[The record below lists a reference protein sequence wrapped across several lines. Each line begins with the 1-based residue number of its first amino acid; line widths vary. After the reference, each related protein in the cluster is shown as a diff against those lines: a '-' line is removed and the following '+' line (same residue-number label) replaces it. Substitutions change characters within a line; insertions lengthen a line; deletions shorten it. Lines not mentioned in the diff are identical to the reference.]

1 MKKLVTL
8 ALAGICALAFASVA
22 DAGTT
27 LRQKTVV
34 NVNSQQGQVVK
45 HSTVYANT
53 ATATANRG
61 QSGAMTYQYIEDY
74 AMWVFNYLYSSDI
87 TNSSTVLAAL
97 RDKLNNPYKDLV
109 PSIVGESEATG
120 LAVLSV
126 IQGAYGHSSWD
137 SYATLAAQQA
147 KEGSMNSNWTSASY
161 VAQNIVP
168 GRNAGVQA
176 NQDTTEGAVD
186 PTAVL
191 DENGIELV
199 DETGADVQEN
209 VGHAYGILSST
220 STDNVTYTVID
231 GELVEIIDR
240 DINHSLEEVSIY
252 SKSANKRVSPLVLDM
267 TGNGVIQASNGQHMP
282 GHPVVNKNVILSDF
296 YGDGFEVAMEWVG
309 PQDGLLVAPKADG
322 SVDMSCLFGTAGGY
336 ENGYEKLSLY
346 DTNRDNK
353 VSGEELNGLSVW
365 QDANTNGI
373 ADAGEVKTVQE
384 LGISEISLTA
394 DNQFVSSFTMNGN
407 TNKMWDWWPN
417 ALELIKVAGK

>member
-27 LRQKTVV
+27 LKQKTVV
-34 NVNSQQGQVVK
+34 NVHSQQGQVVRN
-45 HSTVYANT
+45 STVYANT

-74 AMWVFNYLYSSDI
+74 AMWVFNYLYSNDI

-109 PSIVGESEATG
+109 PSIAGETEATG

-137 SYATLAAQQA
+137 GNATLAAQQA
-147 KEGSMNSNWTSASY
+147 KEGSMNNNWTSASY

-176 NQDTTEGAVD
+176 NQDTTGEAVD
-186 PTAVL
+186 PTAVFE
-191 DENGIELV
+191 DGVELV
-199 DETGADVQEN
+199 DETGSEVQQN
-209 VGHAYGILSST
+209 VSHAYGVLSST

-231 GELVEIIDR
+231 GELVKIIDR
-240 DINHSLEEVSIY
+240 DINYSLEEISIY
-252 SKSANKRVSPLVLDM
+252 SRSANKRVSPLVLDI
-267 TGNGVIQASNGQHMP
+267 TGNGVLQASNGQHMP

-336 ENGYEKLSLY
+336 ETGYEKLSLY

-353 VSGEELNGLSVW
+353 VAGEELNGLSVW
-365 QDANTNGI
+365 QDANSNGI

-417 ALELIKVAGK
+417 AVELIKVAGK

>member
-22 DAGTT
+22 DAGTAV
-27 LRQKTVV
+27 RQKTIV
-34 NVNSQQGQVVK
+34 NVTSQQGKVVQ
-45 HSTVYANT
+45 HSSVYANT

-61 QSGAMTYQYIEDY
+61 QSGAMTYAYIEDY

-87 TNSSTVLAAL
+87 TNSETVLAAL
-97 RDKLNNPYKDLV
+97 RDKLNNPYKNLV

-126 IQGAYGHSSWD
+126 TQGAYGHSSWD

-147 KEGSMNSNWTSASY
+147 KEGNMNANWTSASY
-161 VAQNIVP
+161 VAQNVVP

-176 NQDTTEGAVD
+176 NQDTTGAAVD
-186 PTAVL
+186 PTAVFD
-191 DENGIELV
+191 DEGVELV
-199 DETGADVQEN
+199 DETGNDIQAQTT
-209 VGHAYGILSST
+209 HAYGKLST
-220 STDNVTYTVID
+220 SVTDNVTYTVID
-231 GELVEIIDR
+231 GELVKVIDR
-240 DINHSLEEVSIY
+240 AIDYTLEDIAIY
-252 SKSANKRVSPLVLDM
+252 SRSANKRVSPLVLDM
-267 TGNGVIQASNGQHMP
+267 TGNGVLQASNGQHMP

-336 ENGYEKLSLY
+336 ETGYEKLSLY

-365 QDANTNGI
+365 QDANSNGI
-373 ADAGEVKTVQE
+373 ADAGEVKTAQE

-417 ALELIKVAGK
+417 AVELIKVAGK